1 MMGDEMAVVEIRLR
15 RVEDEL
21 VKNHNT
27 HVELFSR
34 VGIIEKELAV
44 ITAQNNHIM
53 EMLHEMK
60 EDVRCLKS
68 TPAKKLDTLWA
79 ALTGAAISGIVAFVL
94 ANMFNR

>member
-1 MMGDEMAVVEIRLR
+1 MGDDMAVLEVRLR

-44 ITAQNNHIM
+44 ITAQNDHIM

-60 EDVRCLKS
+60 EDVRCLKNVP
-68 TPAKKLDTLWA
+68 TKKLDTLWA
-79 ALTGAAISGIVAFVL
+79 ALVGAAISGSVAFAL

>member
-1 MMGDEMAVVEIRLR
+1 MGDDMAVVEIRLR

-27 HVELFSR
+27 HAELFSR

-44 ITAQNNHIM
+44 ITAQNDHIM

-60 EDVRCLKS
+60 EDVRGLKN
-68 TPAKKLDTLWA
+68 TPAKRLDTLWA
-79 ALTGAAISGIVAFVL
+79 ALISAVISGSVAFVF
-94 ANMFNR
+94 ANMINK